1 MLHMYLKNL
10 SVLGF
15 KSFADK
21 TSLDFQRG
29 ITGIVGPNG
38 CGKSNVADAIR
49 WVLGEQ
55 SAKALRGGG
64 MQDVIFNGS
73 GKRKRLGMAEVSI
86 TIGDVDEENLSAAG
100 VDITFN
106 EITVTRR
113 IFKDGGSEYF
123 INKAPAR
130 LRDIQQLFMG
140 TGVGRTSYSIMAQG
154 NITRII
160 QSKPDERRLVFEE
173 AAGITRFKEQKKEA
187 LRKLEHTDQNLL
199 RIEDTIRE
207 VKRQIGSLQRQAGK
221 ARRYKDIMVQL
232 QHLECQLARRH
243 FDVLVHEIT
252 DRKERSDQLQ
262 SEYENSSESVLKA
275 EGEIRQLRESL
286 SKLDSQIAEA
296 QHRQLEMKAAVQRH
310 EHQIGFSEQRLQELA
325 EQNSTALSEIEQS
338 ELSIATAREE
348 FDIVTEKLAY
358 SDTSLA
364 DKKGLVETKQ
374 EAVTVVERNLSSNQ
388 EELRNVQSEAF
399 SVTQRLTQLR
409 NEINALDL
417 RKQGNI
423 VRLEKLSA
431 EKIQLEEERTGLE
444 RRLEEFT
451 MNVEQQKLDVQTQRG
466 TIEERQARSAEL
478 QTEVATI
485 GSELDGLLR
494 EQAEKR
500 SRLSVLEQLEQ
511 SHEGLSDGAQA
522 AMKRSD
528 AVIGSLAD
536 HIRVPNENYVTAIET
551 ALGQQLQLLLTEE
564 PESARQILAD
574 LRNDKMGKASI
585 AALGL
590 SRSCAVS
597 PVKGPGEAAAD
608 FVEADKAAD
617 GLVKSLLA
625 ETRIIPDLA
634 AATQAWREAE
644 GRFDFVTLE
653 GELLNRFGIF
663 TGGAGAGSGKAASSI
678 LSRKNEVAGL
688 RSELEG
694 LQGRIDE
701 RSRSKGASQS
711 ELTLLQAGLQEAQTE
726 LRKHEVSIA
735 TNEGEFNA
743 LQNSRRNL
751 DQRIDTVVYEITSLA
766 DQETEG
772 GDKRGGLATQIDEIE
787 LREKKARDRVEE
799 LTEVIEQF
807 RTDRDQA
814 HQGLTEVKVDFA
826 AEEQLNGSLRRQQG
840 PLQIRI
846 EELGKLIERRRNE
859 AGSFLGRKAE
869 AENEIAKARSEI
881 ERVNHD
887 REQINVQVAELFGRK
902 EGEERGITERENGLR
917 GDRDRLNG
925 LQEKRS
931 ALDVELAQK
940 EMTIENL
947 REKIEQKYQVRIEDI
962 ESECITITYAD
973 SGSAT
978 VETVSPEEM
987 DEHDGATDWD
997 AVAGQVEDLQTKIDQ
1012 MGPVNLVAIEEY
1024 EETEQ
1029 RFTFLT
1035 EQCEDLAKAKE
1046 ELLTVIDRINKQTK
1060 EMFTT
1065 TFEAVREN
1073 FRELFSEIFGG
1084 GKADL
1089 VLVGDED
1096 VLERGVD
1103 IVARPP
1109 GKKLQSITL
1118 LSGGEQTMTAVA
1130 LLFAIYQVKPSP
1142 FAVLDELDAPLD
1154 ESNINRF
1161 LKIVQRFL
1169 DRSQFIIIT
1178 HSKRTIGVC
1187 DVLYG
1192 VTMQEHGVS
1201 KVVSVKFHKSDEPI
1215 DEQQR
1220 SGRPLVPP
1228 PSSGTVDDEE
1238 DTQQSKD
1245 ETVEI
1250 STTG

>member
-1 MLHMYLKNL
+1 MYLKNL

-21 TSLDFQRG
+21 ASLDFQRG

-55 SAKALRGGG
+55 SAKALRGSG
-64 MQDVIFNGS
+64 MQDVIFSGS
-73 GKRKRLGMAEVSI
+73 GRRKPLGMAEVSI
-86 TIGDVDEENLSAAG
+86 TMGDVDEDNLRAAG

-113 IFKDGGSEYF
+113 IFRDGGSEYF
-123 INKAPAR
+123 INKAPTR
-130 LRDIQQLFMG
+130 LKDIQQLFMG
-140 TGVGRTSYSIMAQG
+140 TGIGRTGYSIMAQG

-173 AAGITRFKEQKKEA
+173 VAGITRFKEQKKEA
-187 LRKLEHTDQNLL
+187 LRKLDHTDQNLL

-221 ARRYKDIMVQL
+221 ARRYKEIMEKL
-232 QHLECQLARRH
+232 QHLECQLARHH

-252 DRKERSDQLQ
+252 ERKEHSDKLR
-262 SEYENSSESVLKA
+262 SEYENSSEGVLKA
-275 EGEIRQLRESL
+275 EDEIRQLRESL
-286 SKLDSQIAEA
+286 SVLDSQIAEA
-296 QHRQLEMKAAVQRH
+296 QHRELEMKAAVDRH
-310 EHQIGFSEQRLQELA
+310 EHQIGFSEKRLYELT
-325 EQNSTALSEIEQS
+325 EQNQTALSEIEQS
-338 ELSIATAREE
+338 ELSIATARAEL
-348 FDIVTEKLAY
+348 DTVTDKLAY
-358 SDTSLA
+358 SDTSLS
-364 DKKGLVETKQ
+364 DKRALVEKNQ
-374 EAVTVVERNLSSNQ
+374 EAVTVVEGHLSTNQ

-399 SVTQRLTQLR
+399 SVNQQLGQLR

-417 RKQGNI
+417 RKQGNV

-431 EKIQLEEERTGLE
+431 EKIQLEEERSGLE
-444 RRLEEFT
+444 RRLADFT
-451 MNVEQQKLDVQTQRG
+451 TNVEQQKLDVQSQRG
-466 TIEERQARSAEL
+466 TIEDRQKRAAEL
-478 QTEVATI
+478 QQEVATI
-485 GSELDGLLR
+485 GTELDGMLR

-500 SRLSVLEQLEQ
+500 SRMNVLEQLEQ

-528 AVIGSLAD
+528 AVMGSLAD
-536 HIRVPNENYVTAIET
+536 LIRVPDEKYVAAIEV

-574 LRNDKMGKASI
+574 LREDKMGKASI
-585 AALGL
+585 AALSL
-590 SRSCAVS
+590 SRSRSLATT
-597 PVKGPGEAAAD
+597 KGPGEAAAD
-608 FVEADKAAD
+608 FVEADEAAS
-617 GLVKSLLA
+617 GLVKALLA
-625 ETRIIPDLA
+625 ETRVVADLA
-634 AATQAWREAE
+634 AATEAWRESE
-644 GRFDFVTLE
+644 GRFDFVTLS
-653 GELLNRFGIF
+653 GEILNRFGVF
-663 TGGAGAGSGKAASSI
+663 TGGAGAGSGKNASSI
-678 LSRKNEVAGL
+678 LSRKNEIADL
-688 RSELEG
+688 RSDLDG
-694 LQGRIDE
+694 LQVRIDDQ
-701 RSRSKGASQS
+701 SRAKGSTQS
-711 ELTLLQAGLQEAQTE
+711 ELTALHAGLQEAQTE

-743 LQNSRRNL
+743 LQNSRKNL
-751 DQRIDTVVYEITSLA
+751 EQRIDTVVYEITSLA
-766 DQETEG
+766 DQEQEG
-772 GDKRGGLATQIDEIE
+772 GDKRGGLAFQIDEIE
-787 LREKKARDRVEE
+787 LREKKARDKVDE

-814 HQGLTEVKVDFA
+814 HQALTEIKVDFA
-826 AEEQLNGSLRRQQG
+826 AEEQLNGSLKRQQG

-846 EELGKLIERRRNE
+846 DELTTLIERRRSE
-859 AGSFLGRKAE
+859 AGSFLSRKAD
-869 AENEIAKARSEI
+869 AENEIANARSEI

-887 REQINVQVAELFGRK
+887 RQQIGVQVGELLGRK
-902 EGEERGITERENGLR
+902 EGEERGITQRENGLR

-947 REKIEQKYQVRIEDI
+947 REKIEQKYQIRIEDI
-962 ESECITITYAD
+962 ESECRTITYAE
-973 SGSAT
+973 SGVAT
-978 VETVSPEEM
+978 VEIVSPDEL
-987 DEHDGATDWD
+987 DEHEGSTDWD
-997 AVAGQVEDLQTKIDQ
+997 TVAGQVEDLQTNIDQ

-1024 EETEQ
+1024 EETEE
-1029 RFTFLT
+1029 RYNFLT
-1035 EQCEDLAKAKE
+1035 EQCEDLANAKV
-1046 ELLTVIDRINKQTK
+1046 ELLKVIDRINKQTK
-1060 EMFTT
+1060 EMFDT
-1065 TFEAVREN
+1065 TFQAVREN
-1073 FRELFSEIFGG
+1073 FRQLFREIFDG

-1096 VLERGVD
+1096 VLDRGVD

-1109 GKKLQSITL
+1109 GKKLQSISL

-1130 LLFAIYQVKPSP
+1130 LLFAIYQVKPSS

-1187 DVLYG
+1187 DVLFG
-1192 VTMQEHGVS
+1192 VTMQEQGVS
-1201 KVVSVKFHKSDEPI
+1201 KVVSVKFHKADEPVE
-1215 DEQQR
+1215 EQQ
-1220 SGRPLVPP
+1220 STGRPLVPP
-1228 PSSGTVDDEE
+1228 PSSGTVDEEE
-1238 DTQQSKD
+1238 DTPHSRE
-1245 ETVEI
+1245 ETLEI
-1250 STTG
+1250 TTTG